1 MDLKGMVAGLF
12 DKEVRNQRAFEKLV
26 GQLVSKNRQHEER
39 MACIE
44 NLATMN
50 SARAHTALF
59 RRWDMQADKAREDAA
74 EKQYLAEVLVAKGE
88 RIVPFIR
95 EHNDRSINITWPIQV
110 LQQVSNA
117 EAVVEELLRILEAE
131 LERIA
136 SFKPEKKVRALQL
149 LADFDDPRI
158 GALALRSLEDF
169 DPNVRFESLQLLAK
183 DSSTQTRD
191 AMIDRL
197 NHADEDSGRIR
208 ETILHA
214 LADGEFKVTD
224 RKADLE
230 AHFGD
235 QWRIGPKNNL
245 VPAD

>member
-1 MDLKGMVAGLF
+1 M
-12 DKEVRNQRAFEKLV
+12 
-26 GQLVSKNRQHEER
+26 
-39 MACIE
+39 
-44 NLATMN
+44 
-50 SARAHTALF
+50 
-59 RRWDMQADKAREDAA
+59 
-74 EKQYLAEVLVAKGE
+74 
-88 RIVPFIR
+88 
-95 EHNDRSINITWPIQV
+95 
-110 LQQVSNA
+110 
-117 EAVVEELLRILEAE
+117 VEELLRILEAE